1 MMLLPP
7 PDSLPTPLQCP
18 PAPRGQIYRPRVRC
32 AAAWAGQ
39 AAAPAPSGGSSRVPQ
54 GGATVTGTG
63 TVTGTATVTV
73 TGTAS

>member
-1 MMLLPP
+1 MPPGWVAAALLM
-7 PDSLPTPLQCP
+7 STLKLT
-18 PAPRGQIYRPRVRC
+18 PRGQIYRPRVRC